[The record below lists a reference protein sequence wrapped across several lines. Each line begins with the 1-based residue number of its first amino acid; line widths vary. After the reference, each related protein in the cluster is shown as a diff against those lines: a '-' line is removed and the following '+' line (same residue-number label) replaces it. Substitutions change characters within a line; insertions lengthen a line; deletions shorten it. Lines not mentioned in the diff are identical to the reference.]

1 MFLINIS
8 LKDSHTDD
16 KTADQR
22 FEQHRHWFAKYFKEG
37 NFLILGPYQDKEH
50 AGVIIAQAEN
60 REALEKILAE
70 DVYYPLDL
78 ANYDVHEFNAIFVA
92 DNIKQFE
99 GR

>member
-8 LKDSHTDD
+8 LKDSDTDEE
-16 KTADQR
+16 TAAKR
-22 FEQHRHWFAKYFKEG
+22 FEQHRNWFAKHFKEG

-70 DVYYPLDL
+70 DVYSPLDL
-78 ANYDVHEFNAIFVA
+78 ANYDVHEFDAILVA